1 MNSLN
6 SSFIDEGIAALA
18 YGSDCSA
25 NPLANKCRGGNS
37 F

>member
-6 SSFIDEGIAALA
+6 SSFIDEGITAQA

-25 NPLANKCRGGNS
+25 KPLANKGRGGNS

>member
-25 NPLANKCRGGNS
+25 NPLAIKGRDGNS

>member
-6 SSFIDEGIAALA
+6 SSFIDEGIAAQA
-18 YGSDCSA
+18 YVSDGSA
-25 NPLANKCRGGNS
+25 NPLANKGCDGNS

>member
-6 SSFIDEGIAALA
+6 SSFIDEGIAAQA
-18 YGSDCSA
+18 YVSDGSA
-25 NPLANKCRGGNS
+25 NPLANKGRGGNS